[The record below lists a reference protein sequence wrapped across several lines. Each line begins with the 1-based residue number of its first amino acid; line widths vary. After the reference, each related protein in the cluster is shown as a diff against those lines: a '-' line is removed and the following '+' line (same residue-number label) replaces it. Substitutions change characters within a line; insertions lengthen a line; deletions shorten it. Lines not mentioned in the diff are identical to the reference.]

1 MVGRQGSGGPGGLLR
16 LRPAEREVQRHHP
29 PIGDARFPN
38 VGNDTSAPGRSQS
51 RLMTAGANHHF
62 SLSRRYAARCGGA
75 GHVAR
80 RVSVR
85 RGNANAAR
93 RTVLRS
99 SRCFRGYREASG
111 VRARAP
117 ACSRCLPPPLPRPR
131 SSINRM
137 LSARRAGGSSSAYL
151 TSAGRGQ
158 WLFPDDARSLEL
170 GAVIDMATDARAVS
184 GDSGSAFAA
193 PARTRGDLA
202 RAARGSSTATRVAW
216 RSRTSPST
224 PRGHA
229 RRLAPDVE
237 HGDALDGGR
246 CTAGWRPG
254 KLL

>member
-1 MVGRQGSGGPGGLLR
+1 MCFTELKSTAMSSQTTNFTRGICARAR
-16 LRPAEREVQRHHP
+16 LP
-29 PIGDARFPN
+29 PYGAR
-38 VGNDTSAPGRSQS
+38 AAK
-51 RLMTAGANHHF
+51 MTH
-62 SLSRRYAARCGGA
+62 RRYLFAI
-75 GHVAR
+75 
-80 RVSVR
+80 SID
-85 RGNANAAR
+85 
-93 RTVLRS
+93 LRS
-99 SRCFRGYREASG
+99 
-111 VRARAP
+111 VKH
-117 ACSRCLPPPLPRPR
+117 R
-131 SSINRM
+131 SSNGM

-184 GDSGSAFAA
+184 VDGGSAFAA

-202 RAARGSSTATRVAW
+202 RAARGSSTATRVAR

>member
-1 MVGRQGSGGPGGLLR
+1 MRR
-16 LRPAEREVQRHHP
+16 R
-29 PIGDARFPN
+29 
-38 VGNDTSAPGRSQS
+38 RS
-51 RLMTAGANHHF
+51 
-62 SLSRRYAARCGGA
+62 
-75 GHVAR
+75 
-80 RVSVR
+80 
-85 RGNANAAR
+85 
-93 RTVLRS
+93 RS
-99 SRCFRGYREASG
+99 SPRVRSTRECERSAAHSAEKLALFSRISSSLW
-111 VRARAP
+111 RARAAP
-117 ACSRCLPPPLPRPR
+117 SCSRCLPPPLPRPR
-131 SSINRM
+131 SINGM

-202 RAARGSSTATRVAW
+202 RAARGSSTATRVAR